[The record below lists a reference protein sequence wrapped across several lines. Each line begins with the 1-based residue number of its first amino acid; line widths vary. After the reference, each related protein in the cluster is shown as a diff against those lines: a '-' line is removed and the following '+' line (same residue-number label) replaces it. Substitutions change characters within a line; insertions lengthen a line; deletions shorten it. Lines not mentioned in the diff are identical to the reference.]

1 MIRRLFK
8 TGNSIVLSLP
18 KEVLDNLGVGDGEN
32 VNIELE
38 NDQHRLIITPIARSV
53 SLDGVDEDFAHQVSE
68 FIRQYRPAL
77 DELAK

>member
-18 KEVLDNLGVGDGEN
+18 KEVLDNLGITDGES
-32 VNIELE
+32 VNLELE
-38 NDQHRLIITPIARSV
+38 PEQQRVIITPVAKPISV
-53 SLDGVDEDFAHQVSE
+53 AGVDEEFARQVRE
-68 FIRQYRPAL
+68 FIQQYRPAL

>member
-18 KEVLDNLGVGDGEN
+18 KEVLDNLGITDGES
-32 VNIELE
+32 VNLELE
-38 NDQHRLIITPIARSV
+38 PEQRRVIITPVAKPISV
-53 SLDGVDEDFAHQVSE
+53 AGVDEEFARQVRE
-68 FIRQYRPAL
+68 FIQQYRPAL